1 MQGKEEYLALF
12 ELGRADLKLVE
23 KNIKE
28 KDIREQLL
36 LFHLQQAVEKFLK
49 ALLSLHQV
57 EFPRIHD
64 LDELMQLCEETGIT
78 LPEYVQEFINL
89 TPYAVEFRYGL
100 MIEETLDLRYYY
112 QKVLEFKKMV
122 EKIIRKGT

>member
-89 TPYAVEFRYGL
+89 TPCC
-100 MIEETLDLRYYY
+100 
-112 QKVLEFKKMV
+112 VLSPLSLS
-122 EKIIRKGT
+122 